1 MSESTI
7 TLTSGWT
14 RPQQRVARWLALGL
28 TQTAAAEKEG
38 IALRT
43 VQKWCADN
51 RLEELADVLHARGW
65 ERVDPQLWANL
76 EHALQIQ
83 QEVFT
88 GQRPPRDLVYLEARR
103 FIDNALAYRSAN
115 PKRNDPDRGASG
127 VLPETSSA

>member
-7 TLTSGWT
+7 TLTPGWT

-76 EHALQIQ
+76 ELALQIQ

-127 VLPETSSA
+127 VLPEASSA